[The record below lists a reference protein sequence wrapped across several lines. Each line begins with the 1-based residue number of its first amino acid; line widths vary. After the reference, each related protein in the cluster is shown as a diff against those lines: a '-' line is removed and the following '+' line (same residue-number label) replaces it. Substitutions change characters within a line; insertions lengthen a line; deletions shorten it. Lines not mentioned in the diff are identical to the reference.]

1 MRGEPGVIKL
11 HCGRESEPP
20 SRVRRVDLPPSCSV
34 PIPTKDDVVFAPNRI
49 ALSILGSLA
58 GSPAPSILIYL
69 DDSVRVHPS
78 SLSLVPPSLLPIHFS
93 SAAMAMPRDRAS
105 HAIRGRKN
113 DPTPTEGRTDGR
125 TDGGREIWSDRRRSR
140 VPDEIESEREAS
152 GERKAG
158 ARGRQ

>member
-105 HAIRGRKN
+105 HRDSREEKRP
-113 DPTPTEGRTDGR
+113 DSDRRTDGR
-125 TDGGREIWSDRRRSR
+125 RERNMERSPEVPSSGRDR
-140 VPDEIESEREAS
+140 ERAR
-152 GERKAG
+152 GERG
-158 ARGRQ
+158 EEGRRGQQ